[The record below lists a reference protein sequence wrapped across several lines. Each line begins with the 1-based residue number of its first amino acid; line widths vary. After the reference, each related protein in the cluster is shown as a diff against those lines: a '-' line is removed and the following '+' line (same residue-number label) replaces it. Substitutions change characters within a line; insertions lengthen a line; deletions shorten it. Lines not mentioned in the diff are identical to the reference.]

1 MKNYKEIFDMAFK
14 SYEEAEGWTQ
24 SEKSAY
30 QVLNQLSKQE
40 LLEMNEELDITC
52 LKSNFSKKKCIDTI
66 IEIGIQFELDKV
78 ALAKVCDEFRRECR
92 ELNGC
97 TLF

>member
-1 MKNYKEIFDMAFK
+1 MKNYKEIFDTAFK
-14 SYEEAEGWTQ
+14 VYEEAEGWIQ
-24 SEKSAY
+24 SEEAAY

-66 IEIGIQFELDKV
+66 I
-78 ALAKVCDEFRRECR
+78 
-92 ELNGC
+92 
-97 TLF
+97 

>member
-1 MKNYKEIFDMAFK
+1 MKNYKEIFDTAFK
-14 SYEEAEGWTQ
+14 VYEEAEGWIQ
-24 SEKSAY
+24 SEEAAY

-66 IEIGIQFELDKV
+66 IEMGIRFELDKI

>member
-14 SYEEAEGWTQ
+14 VYEEAEGWIQ
-24 SEKSAY
+24 SEEAAY
-30 QVLNQLSKQE
+30 QVLNQLNKQE

-66 IEIGIQFELDKV
+66 IEMGIQFELDKV
-78 ALAKVCDEFRRECR
+78 ALAKVCDEFRIECR

-97 TLF
+97 ILF

>member
-1 MKNYKEIFDMAFK
+1 MKNYKEIFDTAFK
-14 SYEEAEGWTQ
+14 VYEEAEGWIQ
-24 SEKSAY
+24 SEEAAY

-52 LKSNFSKKKCIDTI
+52 LKSKFSKKKCIDTI
-66 IEIGIQFELDKV
+66 IEMGIRFELDKI
-78 ALAKVCDEFRRECR
+78 ALAKICDVFRRERR
-92 ELNGC
+92 ELNRC